1 MMKTVQD
8 VFFDVAR
15 SLKLTTIFGNPGST
29 EETLLKNFP
38 ADFRYVLALQEA
50 PAVAMADAYAQA
62 TGEAVL
68 VNLHTAAG
76 MGNALG
82 NIESAWY
89 NRAPLIITAGQQTRE
104 MLLIEPYLTNTQP
117 LEIPKPF
124 VKWAYEPAR
133 AEDVPAA
140 LMRAYAM
147 AVQPPAGPVF
157 LSIPM
162 DDVDKPC
169 PRPPEIRTIGRRLGA
184 DPLCLA
190 SVIKALSSA
199 RSPVLVI
206 GGAVDQSGGWDDAV
220 RLAEKLQCKV
230 WAAPAEG
237 RPGFPETHRLY
248 QGMLTSA
255 IGPLGKQL
263 EGHDVIVV
271 IGAPVF
277 RYYPYVPGDY
287 IPVGS
292 RLFHI
297 TDDAGEAGRA
307 PVGESI
313 LADPGRACAVL
324 AEHVS
329 ATDRAPPPVREALPL
344 PEISGKITAE
354 FLYHAINEAR
364 PEDSVLVQESL
375 STLKTLRQRIPTR
388 YSRSFFSMSSG
399 VLGYGLPA
407 AIGVALAE
415 RDKGGKRKIID
426 IVGDGAANYVIQALW
441 TAVQHKLPILFIIPR
456 NGAYNILKS
465 FAHLLETPGVPGL
478 DLPGLDFVSLA
489 AGYGMTAERVTDPA
503 LLGAVLRHGV
513 ASDRPHLIEVE
524 IDPTVPPL
532 I

>member
-1 MMKTVQD
+1 MKTVQEA
-8 VFFDVAR
+8 FFDVAR
-15 SLKLTTIFGNPGST
+15 RLKLTTIFGNPGST

-38 ADFRYVLALQEA
+38 TDFRYVLALQEA
-50 PAVAMADAYAQA
+50 PAVAMADGYAQA
-62 TGEAVL
+62 TGEPVL

-124 VKWAYEPAR
+124 VKWAYEPSR
-133 AEDVPAA
+133 PEDVPGA

-169 PRPPEIRTIGRRLGA
+169 PHLPEIRTIGRRLGA
-184 DPLCLA
+184 DPLYLA
-190 SVIKALSSA
+190 PVIDALNA
-199 RSPVLVI
+199 AKSPVLII

-220 RLAEKLQCKV
+220 RLAERLRCKV

-237 RPGFPETHRLY
+237 RPGFPETHALY

-255 IGPLGKQL
+255 IAPLSKEL

-277 RYYPYVPGDY
+277 RYYPYVAGSYLPA
-287 IPVGS
+287 GS

-297 TDDAGEAGRA
+297 TDDPNEAGRA

-324 AEHVS
+324 ADFVGPS
-329 ATDRAPPPVREALPL
+329 NRSQPPARAKLNPPATGPV
-344 PEISGKITAE
+344 ITADY
-354 FLYHAINEAR
+354 LYHAINEAR
-364 PEDSVLVQESL
+364 PGDSVLVQESL
-375 STLKTLRQRIPTR
+375 STLKALRQRLPT
-388 YSRSFFSMSSG
+388 SRSHSFFSMSSG

-407 AIGVALAE
+407 AVGVALAE
-415 RDKGGKRKIID
+415 RDKGAYRKVIAVI
-426 IVGDGAANYVIQALW
+426 GDGAANYVIQAMW
-441 TAVQHKLPILFIIPR
+441 TAAQHKLPILFVVLR
-456 NGAYNILKS
+456 NGAYNILKA
-465 FAHLLETPGVPGL
+465 FAHQLDTPKVPGL
-478 DLPGLDFVSLA
+478 DLPGIDFLSLA
-489 AGYGMTAERVTDPA
+489 KGYGLTAERVSAVTDLA
-503 LLGAVLRHGV
+503 ATLRHGMT
-513 ASDRPHLIEVE
+513 SDSPHLIEVE

>member
-1 MMKTVQD
+1 MKTVQEA
-8 VFFDVAR
+8 FFDVAR
-15 SLKLTTIFGNPGST
+15 RLNLTTIFGNPGST

-38 ADFRYVLALQEA
+38 SDFRYVLALQEA
-50 PAVAMADAYAQA
+50 PAVAMADGYAQA
-62 TGEAVL
+62 TGEPVL

-133 AEDVPAA
+133 PEDVPGA

-147 AVQPPAGPVF
+147 AIQPPAGPVF

-169 PRPPEIRTIGRRLGA
+169 PQLPEIRTIGRRLGA
-184 DPLCLA
+184 DPLYLA
-190 SVIKALSSA
+190 PIVEALA
-199 RSPVLVI
+199 TATSPVLVI
-206 GGAVDQSGGWDDAV
+206 GGAVDQSDGWNDAV
-220 RLAEKLQCKV
+220 RLAERLRCKV

-237 RPGFPETHRLY
+237 RPGFPETHPLY

-255 IGPLGKQL
+255 IAPLAHEL

-277 RYYPYVPGDY
+277 RYYPYMAGNYLPA
-287 IPVGS
+287 GS

-297 TDDAGEAGRA
+297 TDDPNEAGRA
-307 PVGESI
+307 PVGESV

-324 AEHVS
+324 ADLIPPADHPRPP
-329 ATDRAPPPVREALPL
+329 ARAILASPAAGPV
-344 PEISGKITAE
+344 ITADR
-354 FLYHAINEAR
+354 LYHEINEVR
-364 PEDSVLVQESL
+364 PDDSVLVQESL
-375 STLKTLRQRIPTR
+375 STLKALRQRLPTSR
-388 YSRSFFSMSSG
+388 PRSFFSMSSG

-407 AIGVALAE
+407 AVGVALAE
-415 RDKGGKRKIID
+415 RDKGTNRK
-426 IVGDGAANYVIQALW
+426 VVTVLGDGAANYVIQALW
-441 TAVQHKLPILFIIPR
+441 TAAQHKLPILFIILR
-456 NGAYNILKS
+456 NGAYNILKA
-465 FAHLLETPGVPGL
+465 FAHQLDTPKVPGL

-489 AGYGMTAERVTDPA
+489 KGYGLAGSRVSD
-503 LLGAVLRHGV
+503 GAHLAAALRHGMS
-513 ASDRPHLIEVE
+513 AGGPYLLEVE